1 MKIEEKALSRKRLI
15 YIHFPIKIFPINI
28 NYFTFDLLANK
39 FCLYECDVTG
49 CWIVFFLGDLKM
61 VILLNGN
68 VH

>member
-1 MKIEEKALSRKRLI
+1 MEKEKIKSFKQEK
-15 YIHFPIKIFPINI
+15 KIFPINI

-49 CWIVFFLGDLKM
+49 CWIVFLGDLKI

-68 VH
+68 AH